1 MDKYNVYEDIHGRTG
16 GEIYMGIVGP
26 VRTGKSTFIKKFMD
40 LMVIPQMTNVHSKE
54 RAIDELPQSS
64 DGTMIMT
71 TEPKFVPKDAAEIQ
85 FGEGKKGKVRLVD
98 CVGFMVEGATGHTE
112 NDEERLV
119 KTPWFEEAIPFTR
132 AAEIG
137 TQKVIR
143 EHSNIGI
150 IIKRRVN

>member
-1 MDKYNVYEDIHGRTG
+1 
-16 GEIYMGIVGP
+16 
-26 VRTGKSTFIKKFMD
+26 
-40 LMVIPQMTNVHSKE
+40 
-54 RAIDELPQSS
+54 
-64 DGTMIMT
+64 MT
-71 TEPKFVPKDAAEIQ
+71 TDPKFVPKDAAEIQ

-112 NDEERLV
+112 NDDERLV

-137 TQKVIR
+137 SQKVIR

-150 IIKRRVN
+150 IITTDGSFGQLPACLSRQILKPRLHQLWEVKNRQMI